1 MEYVK
6 EKMTKKPFQ
15 VVQQWLTSKGLQAG
29 RSSYVSSDIL
39 ASVADPGAM
48 AAASWYK
55 AAALAVKN
63 KCKGVDE

>member
-6 EKMTKKPFQ
+6 EKMTNERE
-15 VVQQWLTSKGLQAG
+15 GLQAG
-29 RSSYVSSDIL
+29 RSSYVSADIL

-48 AAASWYK
+48 AAACWYK
-55 AAALAVKN
+55 AGALAVKN